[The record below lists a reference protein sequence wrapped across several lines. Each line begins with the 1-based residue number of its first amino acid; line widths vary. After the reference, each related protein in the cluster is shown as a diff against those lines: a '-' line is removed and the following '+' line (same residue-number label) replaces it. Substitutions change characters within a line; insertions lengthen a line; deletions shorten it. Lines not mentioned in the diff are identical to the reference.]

1 MSRPKLYCKVAGILA
16 ASSMIMAATISPPT
30 AAADP
35 NVEVIQGSKTAKW
48 QTPLPEQK
56 TDSLLVFTRA
66 ITGKETKECTNE
78 LLNGVTEMSF
88 LDEGLLFTRSD
99 NARLL
104 IAKTSDEGAEL
115 TQDWEKAKRNA
126 EKQFGP
132 SGRAFLSSIQSI
144 RRKGDRIAVVRSDEN
159 MLVELGQRKL
169 HKAFDLKAIKFGS
182 IDFTLGQIQG
192 KPALTDIDGVTVLV
206 NAPGLTIPVH
216 VKQFCKWKKPSG
228 ETDIT
233 VGIKTPVPG
242 ALRAILFLPKVMSF
256 HFVMPKKK
264 DDQESQPANANGN
277 TGTAKD
283 QHTAD
288 DTTPSS

>member
-1 MSRPKLYCKVAGILA
+1 MRPKFYGKAIGISA
-16 ASSMIMAATISPPT
+16 ASSMIMAQTVNPPLSAT
-30 AAADP
+30 ADP
-35 NVEVIQGSKTAKW
+35 DLEVIQGSKDAKW
-48 QTPLPEQK
+48 QTPLPGQK

-66 ITGKETKECTNE
+66 ITGKETKESTNE

-88 LDEGLLFTRSD
+88 LDEGLMFTRSD

-104 IAKTSDEGAEL
+104 IAKTSDEGAVL

-144 RRKGDRIAVVRSDEN
+144 RRQGDRIAVVRTDEEL
-159 MLVELGQRKL
+159 LVELGQRKL
-169 HKAFDLKAIKFGS
+169 HKAFDLKAIRFGS
-182 IDFTLGQIQG
+182 INFTLGQIQG

-242 ALRAILFLPKVMSF
+242 AVRAMLFLPKVVSF

-264 DDQESQPANANGN
+264 EDQESQPANANRN
-277 TGTAKD
+277 TDADKD
-283 QHTAD
+283 QYTAD